1 MIVQKDMP
9 YGSGSAH
16 RLDLYTPHQTS
27 GNLLLYFHGGGL
39 EGGDKSDLNLM
50 PEMLTDQ
57 GITLVSAN
65 YRMYP
70 EARFPDYVD
79 DCARAAAW
87 AWQYAQSQA
96 SPLGLYIGGSSA
108 GAYLAMMLFAD
119 NRYLAR
125 YGLNPW
131 SASGYLFDAGQPTT
145 HFNVLRERGW
155 DPRLVRLD
163 EAAPIF
169 HITQDFPAGRPLPRL
184 LILLADHDMPNR
196 LEENRLLMGTL
207 LHFGYPQDHIG
218 FRVMQNAAHC
228 QYTGGADFCRQVVDF
243 VG

>member
-16 RLDLYTPHQTS
+16 RLDLYTPHQPS

-125 YGLNPW
+125 SGLNPW
-131 SASGYLFDAGQPTT
+131 SASGSPGTGMGSAPGSAGRSGS
-145 HFNVLRERGW
+145 HFPHH
-155 DPRLVRLD
+155 PRFPCRTA
-163 EAAPIF
+163 AAP
-169 HITQDFPAGRPLPRL
+169 
-184 LILLADHDMPNR
+184 
-196 LEENRLLMGTL
+196 
-207 LHFGYPQDHIG
+207 
-218 FRVMQNAAHC
+218 AAHS
-228 QYTGGADFCRQVVDF
+228 ACRP
-243 VG
+243 

>member
-16 RLDLYTPHQTS
+16 RLDLYTPHQPS

-131 SASGYLFDAGQPTT
+131 SASGYLFDAG
-145 HFNVLRERGW
+145 H
-155 DPRLVRLD
+155 
-163 EAAPIF
+163 
-169 HITQDFPAGRPLPRL
+169 HPL
-184 LILLADHDMPNR
+184 
-196 LEENRLLMGTL
+196 
-207 LHFGYPQDHIG
+207 
-218 FRVMQNAAHC
+218 
-228 QYTGGADFCRQVVDF
+228 
-243 VG
+243 

>member
-1 MIVQKDMP
+1 MDMIVQKDMP

-16 RLDLYTPHQTS
+16 RLDLYTPHQPS

-39 EGGDKSDLNLM
+39 EGGDKSDLILM

-96 SPLGLYIGGSSA
+96 SPLGL
-108 GAYLAMMLFAD
+108 
-119 NRYLAR
+119 
-125 YGLNPW
+125 
-131 SASGYLFDAGQPTT
+131 
-145 HFNVLRERGW
+145 

-196 LEENRLLMGTL
+196 LEQNRLLMGTL